1 MNPALYLVI
10 VKHNTLSVNRNIIR
24 RGSVN
29 PADLASRSAN
39 GDVCCGIDGRDEVLE
54 VSHNFLP

>member
-10 VKHNTLSVNRNIIR
+10 VKHNTLSVNRNIISR
-24 RGSVN
+24 SGVN

-39 GDVCCGIDGRDEVLE
+39 GDVGGGIDGRDEVLE